1 MSTTLPAAAS
11 PAFVYPMPPS
21 AAETLPS
28 LQEHRP
34 SVGTLPSLEAVMPVS
49 ILVRAAHKILASLR
63 LSPPPFLSLLAQS
76 LYFMRSRDNPVFI
89 GDYLVIVGDP

>member
-1 MSTTLPAAAS
+1 
-11 PAFVYPMPPS
+11 
-21 AAETLPS
+21 
-28 LQEHRP
+28 
-34 SVGTLPSLEAVMPVS
+34 
-49 ILVRAAHKILASLR
+49 LVRAAHKILASLR